1 MLGSVC
7 LCVCVSEFMWGVVK
21 WCGEPVR
28 GGGGWCLWPPTP
40 LSPPRLFFFFF
51 LRCRSFGAL
60 VELFY
65 QNSWDSNKISSPS
78 PSGWASVRQKTLS
91 QLEGGT
97 QVSATLFYTFRPFVT
112 PLHTSSPTTNPSPL
126 LDMHAQTQDH
136 HLSPH
141 SSSALLESD
150 IIR

>member
-65 QNSWDSNKISSPS
+65 QNSWDSNKSAAPPHPAGLLSDRRRSLSLKGARRSVLPYFIHFGLLLRPYTLPLQLQIPPHCLICTHKHKTTISRPTA
-78 PSGWASVRQKTLS
+78 PR
-91 QLEGGT
+91 
-97 QVSATLFYTFRPFVT
+97 LFWRVT
-112 PLHTSSPTTNPSPL
+112 
-126 LDMHAQTQDH
+126 
-136 HLSPH
+136 
-141 SSSALLESD
+141 
-150 IIR
+150 